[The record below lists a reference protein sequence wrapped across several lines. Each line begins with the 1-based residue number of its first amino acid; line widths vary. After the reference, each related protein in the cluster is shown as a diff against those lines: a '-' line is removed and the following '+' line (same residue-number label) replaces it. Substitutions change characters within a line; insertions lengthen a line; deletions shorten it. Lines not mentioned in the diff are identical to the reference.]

1 MATTTDRFQ
10 WTRYN
15 MPFIYTISDEIL
27 ANSDLKVLIGLPLTW
42 ETLCLIDA
50 IRHKNP
56 NITVI
61 PQSSG
66 KNSSLEPGVFAY
78 LDKWGIDY
86 IKTAT
91 EESRIEALKQKPD
104 IIFDCAFALVGT
116 AIKNELLDSK
126 TIIVEQTKTGENALD
141 SHSLKNPIVILDNS
155 SFKREY
161 ENKEAVGYSVIVA
174 LKSMGIYL
182 PRYTVG
188 VIGYGYVGM
197 GLAKY
202 AKSSGAKVLICEP
215 NPIKRSEASKLYP
228 VVDKD
233 ELLHEADIII
243 TATGHRN
250 IITKADIASLNKTL
264 MVANAGGED
273 EWDREEM
280 FKDTG
285 SVKIHEYITQ
295 YKVGQCTLWE
305 VCGGNSVNLVT
316 EVSLSEFLD
325 ITFSHLISVL
335 AQLEKIELAP
345 GKNELSLFDTTALES
360 RIKAAGWLEDID
372 AGSLEQAKEKLLNV

>member
-27 ANSDLKVLIGLPLTW
+27 ASSDLKVLIGLPLTW

-50 IRHKNP
+50 IRHKTP

-78 LDKWGIDY
+78 LDKWGVNY

-91 EESRIEALKQKPD
+91 EESRIEALKQQPD
-104 IIFDCAFALVGT
+104 IIVDCAFALVGA
-116 AIKNELLDSK
+116 AIQNGLLDSK
-126 TIIVEQTKTGENALD
+126 TIIVEQTKTGENALE
-141 SHSLKNPIVILDNS
+141 SHNLKNPIVILDNS

-174 LKSMGIYL
+174 LKSMGMYL

-188 VIGYGYVGM
+188 IIGYGYVGM

-202 AKSSGAKVLICEP
+202 AKSSGAEVLVCEP
-215 NPIKRSEASKLYP
+215 SPTKQSEASKLYS

-233 ELLHEADIII
+233 ELLRKADIVI
-243 TATGHRN
+243 TATGRRD
-250 IITKADIASLNKTL
+250 IIAKADITGLNKTL
-264 MVANAGGED
+264 MIANAGGED
-273 EWDREEM
+273 EWNRQEM
-280 FKDTG
+280 FEG
-285 SVKIHEYITQ
+285 QEPVKIHEYITQ
-295 YKVGQCTLWE
+295 YKVGSCTLWE

-335 AQLEKIELAP
+335 AQLEKLELAA
-345 GKNELSLFDTTALES
+345 GKNELDLFDTVALES
-360 RIKAAGWLEDID
+360 RIKATGWLEDID
-372 AGSLEQAKEKLLNV
+372 AGSLQQAKGKILNV